1 MLQPGA
7 SAAAACYQAASPA
20 LARLLRDE
28 IVAAYGQELPPAAIE
43 DLVRGRG
50 RIPRQRTTLY
60 GDAPAEPPRRRL
72 CRAAA
77 RAMGQHPGAAL
88 GAPSGS
94 GRGRRLIPAAEPANF
109 SR

>member
-1 MLQPGA
+1 VLQSGA

-28 IVAAYGQELPPAAIE
+28 IVAAYGQELPPAAID

-60 GDAPAEPPRRRL
+60 GDAPAER
-72 CRAAA
+72 RAAA
-77 RAMGQHPGAAL
+77 FAAPPLAQRVNTPARRWERHREAAAAGA
-88 GAPSGS
+88 
-94 GRGRRLIPAAEPANF
+94 
-109 SR
+109 